1 MKKKEEEEANV
12 HEYWIWEKQ
21 FLYLNKLLKNWQKT
35 CLRSLIFWAY
45 FMGFYF
51 YPFLSLKIEIPKEE
65 WSDLL

>member
-21 FLYLNKLLKNWQKT
+21 FLYLNKLLRNWQKNM
-35 CLRSLIFWAY
+35 LEESN
-45 FMGFYF
+45 
-51 YPFLSLKIEIPKEE
+51 FLGLFHGVLLLPIPELEIPKEE